1 MHGWDARARSLDVA
15 LNNCIGAGEGR
26 KVRARRHEPIISPDV
41 SACSPFNRSRPIEP
55 FRARVALSND
65 APVLLW
71 SVHASGLRD
80 WGVLRTISFLKAG
93 KVAIRY
99 FIEES
104 WFNEKS
110 CAIYFSLRVNQI
122 FRIGIILVFFT
133 TKDKE
138 ALIVPLFRISFDLIT
153 KLYRDICA
161 KSIFYK
167 YGY

>member
-1 MHGWDARARSLDVA
+1 MH
-15 LNNCIGAGEGR
+15 
-26 KVRARRHEPIISPDV
+26 
-41 SACSPFNRSRPIEP
+41 
-55 FRARVALSND
+55 
-65 APVLLW
+65 VLRFPTMLP
-71 SVHASGLRD
+71 SSCDPSGLRD
-80 WGVLRTISFLKAG
+80 CGLLRTISFLKTG